1 MDSIPKSF
9 SNLYHDAAAGYT
21 APPRTPFSDNYA
33 EERDLDEDRERM
45 EWNYEYPSA
54 WTSAG
59 ELLVSAQKYN
69 LNQYAQMTK

>member
-1 MDSIPKSF
+1 M
-9 SNLYHDAAAGYT
+9 
-21 APPRTPFSDNYA
+21 RPFSDNYA

-45 EWNYEYPSA
+45 EWSYEYPSA

-59 ELLVSAQKYN
+59 ELLASAHKYN